1 MLEVLK
7 EKRALKDH
15 KIERVVFNAIT
26 KQAVTE
32 AMKHPRQID
41 GALVDA
47 YMARRALDYLVGF
60 TLSPV
65 LWRKLP
71 GARSAGRV
79 QSVALRLVCDRELE
93 IEKFVPREYW
103 SLVATLTTPRG
114 DAFEA
119 RLIGADGKKIQRLD
133 IGTGAE
139 AEDLKKAIESANFSV
154 STVEAKPARRNPNAP
169 FTTSTLQQEA
179 SRKMGF
185 APAHTMRIAQRLY
198 EGIDIGGETTGL
210 ITYMRTDGV
219 QIDPSAIT
227 QARKVIGEDYGN
239 AYVPEAPRQYQTK
252 AKNAQEAHEAI
263 RPTDLSRRPA
273 EMRRRLDTDQA
284 RLYELIWTRTIA
296 SQMESAELERTT
308 VDIAA
313 KAGSRVLELR
323 ATGQVMKFDG
333 FLALY
338 QEGKDDDGDDEDSRR
353 LPAMSEGEALKRQD
367 LAVTQHFTEP
377 PPRFSEASLVKRM
390 EELGI
395 GRPSTY
401 ASILQVLKDRGYVKL
416 EKKRL
421 HGEDKGRV
429 VVAFLENF
437 FAKYVEFDFTA
448 ALEEQLDRISN
459 NEISWQEV
467 LKDFWVGFIG
477 AVNEIKDLR
486 VTQVLDTLDDMLG
499 PHIYPAR
506 ADGGDVRQCPT
517 CGTGKLNL
525 KAGKFGAFVGCTNY
539 PECRYTRPLAADSE
553 ASADRL
559 LGKDP
564 ETDRDVVVKA
574 GRFGPYIQLGEPKD
588 YAEGEKPK
596 RAGIPKNTSPS
607 DIELDMA
614 LKLLSLPREIGR
626 HPETGEPITA
636 GLGRFGPFVKH
647 EKTYASLEAGDE
659 VFDIGLNRAV
669 TLIAEKILKGPSGRR
684 FGADP
689 GKAAGRSPDAR
700 RGRGQ
705 ERPLRR
711 LCHLG
716 RRQRHD
722 PERQDP
728 GHDHAGRGHRADRRA
743 RRQGRR
749 QAEARCRR
757 RPRRKRLRPNAKADA
772 TAAKPA
778 KKRREESR
786 GQRRQSVAKA
796 RAPVTA
802 SAKTSAGQTRAC
814 GQGAGEKERRQG
826 PRVSGEAAR
835 QGFSGPGR
843 HRRLRPRASRRDR
856 HPRDRAGIRPQERR
870 PRRAEAHSAR
880 ARRRGRDR
888 KARQE
893 DPRARFVARDRDGR
907 HQRPR
912 RRRRVD
918 GDADRMGRG
927 RKRRAAKDPHPCAPP
942 RAAGHLSR
950 RRRPRAAADRKARRR
965 RRRGLSRPRH
975 QGGRSRQNPRAR
987 HLPRPRPTAAGG

>member
-1 MLEVLK
+1 MNIVIVESPAKAKTINKYLGASYEVLASFGHVRDLPAKNGSVDPEANFQMIWEVDPKAASRLNDIAKALKGADRLILATDPDREGEAISWHVLEVMK
-7 EKRALKDH
+7 EKRALKDQ

-26 KQAVTE
+26 KQAVTD
-32 AMKHPRQID
+32 AMKAPRQID

-114 DAFEA
+114 DSFEA
-119 RLIGADGKKIQRLD
+119 RLVGADGKKIQRLD
-133 IGTGAE
+133 IGSGAE
-139 AEDLKKAIESANFSV
+139 AEDLKKAIEAANFTV
-154 STVEAKPARRNPNAP
+154 STVEAKPARRNPQAP

-179 SRKMGF
+179 SRKLGF

-227 QARKVIGEDYGN
+227 QARKVIGDDYGK
-239 AYVPEAPRQYQTK
+239 AYVPDTPRQYQTK

-273 EMRRRLDTDQA
+273 EMRRRLDPDQA
-284 RLYELIWTRTIA
+284 KLYELIWIRTIA

-313 KAGSRVLELR
+313 KAGARVLDLR
-323 ATGQVMKFDG
+323 ASGQVIKFDG

-338 QEGKDDDGDDEDSRR
+338 QEGRDDEEDEDSRR
-353 LPAMSEGEALKRQD
+353 LPAMSEGEPLKRQD

-437 FAKYVEFDFTA
+437 FARYVEYDFTA

-459 NEISWQEV
+459 NEISWQQV
-467 LKDFWVGFIG
+467 LQDFWAGFIG
-477 AVNEIKDLR
+477 AVNDIKDLR
-486 VTQVLDTLDDMLG
+486 VAEVLDVLDDMLG
-499 PHIYPAR
+499 PHIYPPR

-525 KAGKFGAFVGCTNY
+525 KAGKFGAFVGCSNY

-553 ASADRL
+553 ASADRV

-564 ETDRDVVVKA
+564 ETDLDVTVKA
-574 GRFGPYIQLGEPKD
+574 GRFGPYIQLGEQKD
-588 YAEGEKPK
+588 YEEGEKPK
-596 RAGIPKNTSPS
+596 RAGIPKNMSPG
-607 DIELDMA
+607 DMELELA
-614 LKLLSLPREIGR
+614 LKLLSLPREVGK

-636 GLGRFGPFVKH
+636 GIGRFGPFVRH

-669 TLIAEKILKGPSGRR
+669 TLIAEKIAKGPSGRR

-689 GKAAGRSPDAR
+689 GKPLGDHPSLGGVAVKNGRYGAYVTAGGVNATIPSDKTPDMITLAEAIALIDERAAKGGGKPKRGAKKAAPKKAAAKKAADKTADPDA
-700 RGRGQ
+700 
-705 ERPLRR
+705 P
-711 LCHLG
+711 
-716 RRQRHD
+716 
-722 PERQDP
+722 
-728 GHDHAGRGHRADRRA
+728 
-743 RRQGRR
+743 
-749 QAEARCRR
+749 
-757 RPRRKRLRPNAKADA
+757 
-772 TAAKPA
+772 KPA
-778 KKRREESR
+778 KKAAAKKAAAKPKSEAVS
-786 GQRRQSVAKA
+786 KA
-796 RAPVTA
+796 RAPVA
-802 SAKTSAGQTRAC
+802 SAAKTSAAKPATPSKTPAKKS
-814 GQGAGEKERRQG
+814 AG
-826 PRVSGEAAR
+826 
-835 QGFSGPGR
+835 
-843 HRRLRPRASRRDR
+843 
-856 HPRDRAGIRPQERR
+856 
-870 PRRAEAHSAR
+870 
-880 ARRRGRDR
+880 
-888 KARQE
+888 KAR
-893 DPRARFVARDRDGR
+893 G
-907 HQRPR
+907 
-912 RRRRVD
+912 
-918 GDADRMGRG
+918 
-927 RKRRAAKDPHPCAPP
+927 
-942 RAAGHLSR
+942 
-950 RRRPRAAADRKARRR
+950 
-965 RRRGLSRPRH
+965 
-975 QGGRSRQNPRAR
+975 
-987 HLPRPRPTAAGG
+987 

>member
-1 MLEVLK
+1 MFAFETADASFAEPAFIFPISHWNDMNIVIVELPAKAKTINKYLGASYEVLASFGHVRDLPAKNGSVDPEANFQMIWEIDPKAAGRLNDIAKALKGADKLILATDPDREGEAISWHVLEVLK

-32 AMKHPRQID
+32 AMKNPRQID

-93 IEKFVPREYW
+93 IEKFIPREYW

-139 AEDLKKAIESANFSV
+139 AEDLKKAIEAANFSV
-154 STVEAKPARRNPNAP
+154 STVEAKPARRNPHAP

-219 QIDPSAIT
+219 QIDSSAIT
-227 QARKVIGEDYGN
+227 QARTVIGEDYGK
-239 AYVPEAPRQYQTK
+239 AYVPEAPRLYQTK

-296 SQMESAELERTT
+296 SQMESAEMERTT

-323 ATGQVMKFDG
+323 ATGQVIKFDG

-353 LPAMSEGEALKRQD
+353 LPAMSEGEALKRQE

-437 FAKYVEFDFTA
+437 FAKYVEYDFTA
-448 ALEEQLDRISN
+448 ALEEQLDRVSN
-459 NEISWQEV
+459 NEISWQQV

-486 VTQVLDTLDDMLG
+486 VTQVLDALDDMLG
-499 PHIYPAR
+499 PHIYPPR

-564 ETDRDVVVKA
+564 GDRSRRGGE
-574 GRFGPYIQLGEPKD
+574 GRPVRSLHPARRAQGLRRRRE
-588 YAEGEKPK
+588 AEA
-596 RAGIPKNTSPS
+596 R
-607 DIELDMA
+607 
-614 LKLLSLPREIGR
+614 R
-626 HPETGEPITA
+626 HPEEHLAQRCRTGSGA
-636 GLGRFGPFVKH
+636 QAAVAAARDRQ
-647 EKTYASLEAGDE
+647 ASG
-659 VFDIGLNRAV
+659 
-669 TLIAEKILKGPSGRR
+669 
-684 FGADP
+684 
-689 GKAAGRSPDAR
+689 
-700 RGRGQ
+700 
-705 ERPLRR
+705 
-711 LCHLG
+711 
-716 RRQRHD
+716 
-722 PERQDP
+722 
-728 GHDHAGRGHRADRRA
+728 DRRA
-743 RRQGRR
+743 DHRG
-749 QAEARCRR
+749 ARPFRPVRAATR
-757 RPRRKRLRPNAKADA
+757 RPMP
-772 TAAKPA
+772 
-778 KKRREESR
+778 
-786 GQRRQSVAKA
+786 
-796 RAPVTA
+796 
-802 SAKTSAGQTRAC
+802 
-814 GQGAGEKERRQG
+814 
-826 PRVSGEAAR
+826 
-835 QGFSGPGR
+835 
-843 HRRLRPRASRRDR
+843 ASRPATRCSTS
-856 HPRDRAGIRPQERR
+856 G
-870 PRRAEAHSAR
+870 STAR
-880 ARRRGRDR
+880 
-888 KARQE
+888 
-893 DPRARFVARDRDGR
+893 
-907 HQRPR
+907 
-912 RRRRVD
+912 
-918 GDADRMGRG
+918 
-927 RKRRAAKDPHPCAPP
+927 
-942 RAAGHLSR
+942 
-950 RRRPRAAADRKARRR
+950 
-965 RRRGLSRPRH
+965 
-975 QGGRSRQNPRAR
+975 
-987 HLPRPRPTAAGG
+987 

>member
-1 MLEVLK
+1 MNIVIVESPAKAKTINKYLGSSYEVLASFGHVRDLPAKNGSVDPDANFQMIWEVDPKANSRLNEIAKALKGADRLILATDPDREGEAISWHVLEVMK
-7 EKRALKDH
+7 EKRALKDQ

-32 AMKHPRQID
+32 AMKAPRQID

-93 IEKFVPREYW
+93 IEKFVPKEYW

-119 RLIGADGKKIQRLD
+119 RLVGADGKKIQRLD
-133 IGTGAE
+133 IGSGAE
-139 AEDLKKAIESANFSV
+139 AEDFKNAIEAALFKV
-154 STVEAKPARRNPNAP
+154 LTVEARPARRNPQAP

-179 SRKMGF
+179 SRKLGF

-239 AYVPEAPRQYQTK
+239 AYVPEAPRAYQTK

-273 EMRRRLDTDQA
+273 DMKRKLDSDQA

-308 VDIAA
+308 VDIEA

-323 ATGQVMKFDG
+323 ASGQVIKFDG

-338 QEGKDDDGDDEDSRR
+338 QEGRDDEEDEDSRR

-437 FAKYVEFDFTA
+437 FARYVEYDFTA
-448 ALEEQLDRISN
+448 DLEEKLDRISN
-459 NEISWQEV
+459 NEISWQQV
-467 LKDFWVGFIG
+467 LRDFWRDFIG
-477 AVNEIKDLR
+477 AVDDIKDLR
-486 VTQVLDTLDDMLG
+486 VAQVLDALDEMLG
-499 PHIYPAR
+499 PHIYPPR

-517 CGTGKLNL
+517 CGTGRLNL
-525 KAGKFGAFVGCTNY
+525 KAGKFGAFVGCSNY

-553 ASADRL
+553 ASADRV

-564 ETDRDVVVKA
+564 ETDRDVTVKA
-574 GRFGPYIQLGEPKD
+574 GRFGPYIQLGEQKD
-588 YAEGEKPK
+588 YAEGEKPR
-596 RAGIPKNTSPS
+596 RAGIPKNTSPG
-607 DIELDMA
+607 DVDLDLA
-614 LKLLSLPREIGR
+614 LKLLSLPREIGK

-659 VFDIGLNRAV
+659 VFTIGLNRAV
-669 TLIAEKILKGPSGRR
+669 TLIAEKVAKGPSGRR

-689 GKAAGRSPDAR
+689 GKPLGDHPSLGAVAQKAGRYGAYVTAGGVNATIPSDIAPEAITLAQAIALLD
-700 RGRGQ
+700 
-705 ERPLRR
+705 ERAAK
-711 LCHLG
+711 G
-716 RRQRHD
+716 
-722 PERQDP
+722 
-728 GHDHAGRGHRADRRA
+728 GGKAKRAPKKA
-743 RRQGRR
+743 
-749 QAEARCRR
+749 
-757 RPRRKRLRPNAKADA
+757 AKAKA
-772 TAAKPA
+772 KPEAKPEAKGAEVKPA
-778 KKRREESR
+778 KKAAAKKAAAKPKSDAA
-786 GQRRQSVAKA
+786 SKA
-796 RAPVTA
+796 RAPVA
-802 SAKTSAGQTRAC
+802 PAAKTSAAKP
-814 GQGAGEKERRQG
+814 AGTAKAT
-826 PRVSGEAAR
+826 VKKS
-835 QGFSGPGR
+835 
-843 HRRLRPRASRRDR
+843 
-856 HPRDRAGIRPQERR
+856 AG
-870 PRRAEAHSAR
+870 
-880 ARRRGRDR
+880 
-888 KARQE
+888 KAR
-893 DPRARFVARDRDGR
+893 G
-907 HQRPR
+907 
-912 RRRRVD
+912 
-918 GDADRMGRG
+918 
-927 RKRRAAKDPHPCAPP
+927 
-942 RAAGHLSR
+942 
-950 RRRPRAAADRKARRR
+950 
-965 RRRGLSRPRH
+965 
-975 QGGRSRQNPRAR
+975 
-987 HLPRPRPTAAGG
+987 